1 MSNTQKIADE
11 ITEGMQVQTPF
22 KKGLYLTLIALLVS
36 AVTALWFSHAAV
48 QKRLE
53 DCRLEQTVGMERL
66 KNEQIQQ
73 MREQEKRIAERIA
86 EVEEKYRQILFNV
99 SEAKR
104 EVKNK
109 LKQNE

>member
-1 MSNTQKIADE
+1 MSDTQKITDE
-11 ITEGMQVQTPF
+11 TTEGMSVQTPF
-22 KKGLYLTLIALLVS
+22 KKGLYLTLIGLLVS
-36 AVTALWFSHAAV
+36 AITALWLSYSAAL
-48 QKRLE
+48 KRLD
-53 DCRLEQTVGMERL
+53 DCHFAQTVGMERL

-109 LKQNE
+109 LKSK

>member
-22 KKGLYLTLIALLVS
+22 KKGLYLTLIGLLVS
-36 AVTALWFSHAAV
+36 AVTALWLSHAAV

-73 MREQEKRIAERIA
+73 MREQEKRIAE
-86 EVEEKYRQILFNV
+86 VEEKYRQILFNV
-99 SEAKR
+99 SEAQR

-109 LKQNE
+109 LKSR

>member
-1 MSNTQKIADE
+1 MSDTQKITDE
-11 ITEGMQVQTPF
+11 TTEGMSVQTPF
-22 KKGLYLTLIALLVS
+22 KKGLYLTLIGLLVS

-73 MREQEKRIAERIA
+73 MREQERRIA

>member
-1 MSNTQKIADE
+1 MSDTQKITDE
-11 ITEGMQVQTPF
+11 TTEGMSVQTPF
-22 KKGLYLTLIALLVS
+22 KKGLYLTLIGLLVS

-73 MREQEKRIAERIA
+73 MREQERRIG